1 MQRILALDVGEKRIG
16 VAVSDPLG
24 FTAQG
29 VETIFTQGWSNDR
42 ARVKQLAAQYE
53 TDRLLIGL
61 PKSMSG
67 EIGPQAQ
74 RVQEFAAQLIEDGL
88 KVRYWDERLT
98 TVSAHRALIEGDMSR
113 KKRKQVV
120 DKVAAVYIL
129 QGFLDA
135 GGWKD

>member
-24 FTAQG
+24 LTAQG
-29 VETIFTQGWSNDR
+29 VETIFTQGWFNDR
-42 ARVKQLAAQYE
+42 ARVKQLANQYQ

-74 RVQEFAAQLIEDGL
+74 RVQEFAAQLVEDGL

-98 TVSAHRALIEGDMSR
+98 TVSAHRALIEGDLSR

>member
-1 MQRILALDVGEKRIG
+1 ML
-16 VAVSDPLG
+16 VAD
-24 FTAQG
+24 
-29 VETIFTQGWSNDR
+29 
-42 ARVKQLAAQYE
+42 QYQ

-74 RVQEFAAQLIEDGL
+74 RVQEFAAQLVEDGL

-98 TVSAHRALIEGDMSR
+98 TVSAHRALIEGDLSR

>member
-24 FTAQG
+24 LTAQG

-42 ARVKQLAAQYE
+42 ARVKQLADQYQ

-74 RVQEFAAQLIEDGL
+74 RVQEFAAQLVEDGL

-98 TVSAHRALIEGDMSR
+98 TVSAHMALIEADLSR
-113 KKRKQVV
+113 RKRKQVV

>member
-24 FTAQG
+24 LTAQG

-42 ARVKQLAAQYE
+42 ARVKQLANQYQ

-74 RVQEFAAQLIEDGL
+74 RVQEFAARLVEDGL
-88 KVRYWDERLT
+88 KVSYWDERLT
-98 TVSAHRALIEGDMSR
+98 TVSAHRALIEGDLSR
-113 KKRKQVV
+113 RKRKQVV

>member
-24 FTAQG
+24 LTAQG

-42 ARVKQLAAQYE
+42 ARVKQLANQYQ

-74 RVQEFAAQLIEDGL
+74 RVQEFAAQLVEDGL

-98 TVSAHRALIEGDMSR
+98 TVSAHRALIEGDLSR
-113 KKRKQVV
+113 RKRKQVV

>member
-24 FTAQG
+24 LTAQG

-42 ARVKQLAAQYE
+42 ARVKQLANQYQ

-74 RVQEFAAQLIEDGL
+74 RVQEFAAQLVEDGL

-98 TVSAHRALIEGDMSR
+98 TVSAHRALIEGDLSR

>member
-24 FTAQG
+24 LTAQG

-42 ARVKQLAAQYE
+42 ARVKQLADQYQ

-74 RVQEFAAQLIEDGL
+74 RVQEFAAQLVEDGL

-98 TVSAHRALIEGDMSR
+98 TVSAHRALIEGDLSR

>member
-24 FTAQG
+24 LTAQG

-42 ARVKQLAAQYE
+42 ARVKQLADQYQ

-74 RVQEFAAQLIEDGL
+74 RVQEFAAQLVEDGL

-98 TVSAHRALIEGDMSR
+98 TVSAHRALIEGDLSR
-113 KKRKQVV
+113 RKRKQVV
-120 DKVAAVYIL
+120 DLSLIHI
-129 QGFLDA
+129 
-135 GGWKD
+135 

>member
-74 RVQEFAAQLIEDGL
+74 RVQEFATQLIEDGL

>member
-24 FTAQG
+24 LTAQG

-42 ARVKQLAAQYE
+42 ARVKQLADQYQ

-74 RVQEFAAQLIEDGL
+74 RVQEFAAQLVEDGL

-98 TVSAHRALIEGDMSR
+98 TVSAHRALIEGDLSR
-113 KKRKQVV
+113 RKRKQVV